1 MKKILSCILAMLL
14 CACGGT
20 SASSYNVETSKASVS
35 LQEFYPDMPQENNFT
50 IIDKEDLKPFIEHG
64 TGILFLGFPE
74 CPWCQVYLPMA
85 QEILSENGAM
95 AKYYNI
101 YTDKKEDRP
110 FYDEIA
116 ALIAERNDTEGDYV
130 FYDNDGKQVIYM
142 PLMLFIDEGEIVAFD
157 NETCMEDSSVI
168 SPEEY
173 WTQEKIDA
181 FKKRLRAYVED
192 IFEEME
198 DNDAKGCDKG
208 CEVFD

>member
-35 LQEFYPDMPQENNFT
+35 LQEFYPDMPQENKFT

-181 FKKRLRAYVED
+181 LKERLRAYVED
-192 IFEEME
+192 ICEEME

>member
-1 MKKILSCILAMLL
+1 MKKMLGFLFAILL

-20 SASSYNVETSKASVS
+20 PASSSQGEASKAFAS
-35 LQEFYPDMPQENNFT
+35 LHESYPDMPQENNFA
-50 IIDKEDLKPFIEHG
+50 IMAKEDLKPFIEHG

-74 CPWCQVYLPMA
+74 CPWCQAYLPMA
-85 QEILSENGAM
+85 QEILSDNEAM

-101 YTDKKEDRP
+101 YADKKEDRP
-110 FYDEIA
+110 FYDEVA
-116 ALIAERNDTEGDYV
+116 ALIAERNKTMGDYV
-130 FYDNDGKQVIYM
+130 FYDNDGRQVIYM

-181 FKKRLRAYVED
+181 LKERLRAYVGD
-192 IFEEME
+192 IREKMDE
-198 DNDAKGCDKG
+198 NDAKGCDKG
-208 CEVFD
+208 CEVFG

>member
-20 SASSYNVETSKASVS
+20 SASSYNVETSKASAS

-50 IIDKEDLKPFIEHG
+50 IMDKEDLKPFIEHG

-181 FKKRLRAYVED
+181 LKERLRAYVED
-192 IFEEME
+192 ICEEME

>member
-181 FKKRLRAYVED
+181 LKERLRAYVED
-192 IFEEME
+192 ICEEME

>member
-35 LQEFYPDMPQENNFT
+35 LQEFYPDMPQENKFT

-192 IFEEME
+192 ICEEME